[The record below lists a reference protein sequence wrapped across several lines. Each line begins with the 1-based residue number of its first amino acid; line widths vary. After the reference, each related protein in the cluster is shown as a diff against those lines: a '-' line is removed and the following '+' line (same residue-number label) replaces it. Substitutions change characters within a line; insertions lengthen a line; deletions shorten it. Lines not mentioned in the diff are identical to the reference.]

1 MKKLKLRSAFTL
13 VELLVV
19 IAIIGILVGLLLP
32 AVQAA
37 REAARRT
44 QCTNNLKQIG
54 LSFHNYHDTYPSSKL
69 PPGSYDETTSASG
82 WAWGTFLLP
91 FMEQDALYDD
101 LLPGIKDADDAGQAA
116 LLATVLTAFK
126 CPSDIAPDVNDRRT
140 HNGVSIGTSN
150 YAGSAGTLTVAT
162 TGTPEA
168 NVSPNTGVLYQQ
180 SNLGLRDIT
189 DGTAYTLLVGERCW
203 QLHDGTD
210 HRKHNASIW
219 GANDEEA
226 AASERWDVFMHSQA
240 VINQGDADNHS
251 FSSLHP
257 GGAQFVFADGSVHFL
272 NQNLATETWVDLSNR
287 KDGDP
292 VGKFEE

>member
-1 MKKLKLRSAFTL
+1 MKKHKLRSAFTL

-69 PPGSYDETTSASG
+69 PPGSYDQATSNSG

-91 FMEQDALYDD
+91 FMEQEALYDD
-101 LLPGIKDADDAGQAA
+101 LQPGIKDALDTGQAA
-116 LLATVLTAFK
+116 LLATVLTTFK

-140 HNGVSIGTSN
+140 HNSLSIGTSN
-150 YAGSAGTLTVAT
+150 YAGSAGTDNVVT
-162 TGTPEA
+162 TGEPSAPTT
-168 NVSPNTGVLYQQ
+168 PNTGVLYQQ

-219 GANDEEA
+219 GATDNDA
-226 AASERWDVFMHSQA
+226 LNWDVCMHSA
-240 VINQGDADNHS
+240 EVINQGDADNDS